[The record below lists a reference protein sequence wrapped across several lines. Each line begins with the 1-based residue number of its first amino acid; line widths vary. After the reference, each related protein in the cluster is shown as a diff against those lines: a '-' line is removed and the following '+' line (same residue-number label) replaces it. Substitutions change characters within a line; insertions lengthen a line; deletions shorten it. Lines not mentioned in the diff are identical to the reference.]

1 MFILFRSGDEDRIT
15 QMRKFWPGGESRR
28 LRKTM
33 TIIGKSNF
41 DMAGQSSES
50 IKVVFHE
57 SSALILRV
65 SLVSFNYFLIDKIKF
80 LDI

>member
-28 LRKTM
+28 LMLTM

-41 DMAGQSSES
+41 DMVEQSSES
-50 IKVVFHE
+50 IKVIFHE
-57 SSALILRV
+57 SSALIRV